1 MPDLISY
8 SLLGWVTDK
17 NLKIIF
23 SSLIIIGLIT
33 AVAIGVDF
41 LIRKTLLSY
50 VNSRLSNSRFL
61 LLRLFGE
68 YHVLNSAA
76 LLIFGLVFV
85 FGSFLL
91 VKNDSPLSL
100 SIATVTLKSANLF
113 NLYILTLSI
122 NRIIFALHEYYQQ
135 VSSRDDKST
144 WHSYIKIFSFFTWVG
159 VAILAISYIFGQS
172 PTTILTGLGALS
184 AIVLLIF
191 RDTFLGI
198 VASIQA
204 NASSMVRVGDWI
216 TIDKLDIDGIIED
229 ISINIVRIRNSDNT
243 ISTTPTYNLTSY
255 TVKNWE
261 YMFNSGGRKFK
272 ETILINPE
280 TIKFNPE
287 NTSTTN
293 LALYRKHISEHL
305 KTNTLLNNEFKYQV
319 LLKDVSHFGVE
330 VEVSAFTKATS
341 SIKHEEIKA
350 QIIEFCLASLPKF
363 GLEIAKVTN

>member
-1 MPDLISY
+1 MTDLVSY
-8 SLLGWVTDK
+8 SLIGWITDR

-23 SSLIIIGLIT
+23 GSLIIIILIT

-50 VNSRLSNSRFL
+50 VNHSLAKSRYLF
-61 LLRLFGE
+61 LRLFVE

-91 VKNDSPLSL
+91 VDNNNPLSL
-100 SIATVTLKSANLF
+100 SIATVVLKSANLF

-122 NRIIFALHEYYQQ
+122 NRIIFALHDYYQQ
-135 VSSRDDKST
+135 VSKRDDKST
-144 WHSYIKIFSFFTWVG
+144 WHSYIKIFSFFTWLLVT
-159 VAILAISYIFGQS
+159 ILAIAYIFGQS

-216 TIDKLDIDGIIED
+216 TIDKLDIDGVIED

-243 ISTTPTYNLTSY
+243 ISTTPTHNLTSY

-272 ETILINPE
+272 QIIFISTES
-280 TIKFNPE
+280 IKFNE
-287 NTSTTN
+287 STTDTN
-293 LALYRKHISEHL
+293 LGSYRKHINEYL
-305 KTNTLLNNEFKYQV
+305 KNNQALNHEFKYQII
-319 LLKDVSHFGVE
+319 LKGVTSFGVE
-330 VEVSAFTKATS
+330 LEISAFTKATS
-341 SIKHEEIKA
+341 GIKHEEVKA
-350 QIIEFCLASLPKF
+350 QITAYSLASLAQFQLKP
-363 GLEIAKVTN
+363 AKAEN